1 MLKPTKQQVLKTI
14 YGYLIV
20 TLASMLNAISMY
32 CFIDPCNLIAGG
44 VSGLSSSVAYIVC
57 YLIGDLDYAK
67 FEIIKWI
74 VYFALNAPL
83 LICALIF
90 VRGDFTMKTIWAT
103 IVCTATG
110 FLFTAFLPEEFK
122 FTDSRFIAVI
132 FGGILIGLAMY
143 LASEENG
150 SNGGTEVIAK
160 IVEKKKSGTDL
171 SRVILICNLVILVVG
186 ALIVMILQHKR
197 LEVFVYSLTYVFT
210 GSTVM
215 GLFRRGFNH
224 PQKFLIVTTK
234 HEEMSRIITQ
244 RFKRGLSYIDV
255 ENTREG
261 SLDRKMI
268 VVIVQ
273 YRQSPQLK
281 QIIKKCDPNA
291 FTIVKDVYDVFSRPL
306 FNRSYKTK

>member
-1 MLKPTKQQVLKTI
+1 MLKPTKQQVLKSV

-20 TLASMLNAISMY
+20 TLGAILNAISMY

-57 YLIGDLDYAK
+57 SFVGIEH
-67 FEIIKWI
+67 FEIVKWI
-74 VYFALNAPL
+74 VYFLLNAPL
-83 LICALIF
+83 LICSLVF
-90 VRGDFTMKTIWAT
+90 VRGDFTFKTIWAT
-103 IVCTATG
+103 VVCTATG
-110 FLFTAFLPEEFK
+110 FLFTAFLPESFK
-122 FTDSRFIAVI
+122 FTDSKLIAVL

-160 IVEKKKSGTDL
+160 IVEKKKPGTDL
-171 SRVILICNLVILVVG
+171 SSVILICNLVILVAG
-186 ALIVMILQHKR
+186 AVIVMVLQHKR
-197 LEVFVYSLTYVFT
+197 MEVFVYSLTYVFT
-210 GSTVM
+210 GSSVM
-215 GLFRRGFNH
+215 GVFRRGFNH

-234 HEEMSRIITQ
+234 YEEMSQAITDS
-244 RFKRGLSYIDV
+244 FKRGLSYMDV

-261 SLDRKMI
+261 SEDRKMI

-273 YRQSPQLK
+273 YRQAHQLK
-281 QIIKKCDPNA
+281 QIIKRFDPKA

>member
-1 MLKPTKQQVLKTI
+1 MIKPTKQQVLKTV

-20 TLASMLNAISMY
+20 TLGAVLNAISMY

-44 VSGLSSSVAYIVC
+44 VSGLSSSVAYIIC
-57 YLIGDLDYAK
+57 HFIGDSQ
-67 FEIIKWI
+67 FEIVKWI
-74 VYFALNAPL
+74 VYFILNAPL
-83 LICALIF
+83 LICAVIF

-110 FLFTAFLPEEFK
+110 FLFTAFLPESFK
-122 FTDSRFIAVI
+122 FTDSRLISVL

-160 IVEKKKSGTDL
+160 IVEKKKPGTDL
-171 SRVILICNLVILVVG
+171 SSVILICNLAILIAG
-186 ALIVMILQHKR
+186 AVIVMVLHNKRMEILA
-197 LEVFVYSLTYVFT
+197 YSLIYVLT
-210 GSTVM
+210 GSSVM
-215 GLFRRGFNH
+215 GVFRRGFNH
-224 PQKFLIVTTK
+224 PQKYLIVTTK
-234 HEEMSRIITQ
+234 HEEMAQTITE
-244 RFKRGLSYIDV
+244 RFKRGLSYINV

-261 SLDRKMI
+261 SEDRKMI

-273 YRQSPQLK
+273 YRQTPQLK
-281 QIIKKCDPNA
+281 QIIKKCDSKA
-291 FTIVKDVYDVFSRPL
+291 FTIVKDVHDVFSRPL